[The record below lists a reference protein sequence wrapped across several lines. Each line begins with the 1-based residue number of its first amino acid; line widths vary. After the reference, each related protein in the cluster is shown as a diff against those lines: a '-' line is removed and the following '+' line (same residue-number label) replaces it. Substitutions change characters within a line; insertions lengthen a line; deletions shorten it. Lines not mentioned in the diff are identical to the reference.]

1 MSGHHYSQIWGKN
14 NAKRVKVAQTFKP
27 HWLRL
32 KSIKPPGWYHY
43 TTSYKKRFALWHQR
57 WFPQPYHT
65 FQSDLYANAFL
76 LYPTT
81 TWRPV
86 WKGSPASNLNKYF
99 CSKVCGWWCH
109 QFASN
114 LHLPKPCSIG
124 QGSLSFFIFHPCMDV
139 EASLN
144 FARKCITRL
153 DIMPMYMSHWRI
165 LVPCRI
171 TDDQWVTLP
180 DHSSDAQIYRVSK
193 QGLARH
199 TLHISRTSLPIIL
212 TQICGVCIFRLHPKK
227 GYRTHAMITH
237 VVLHDAHKYKRSN
250 CHMEITRLPDVF
262 CFLPSTACYLMKLRL
277 TCHAAKC
284 SWWPQSWISARQSDQ
299 NILQTFCVW
308 MFVLIIGFPV
318 RKHLKLHPFV
328 TCRVL
333 KK

>member
-1 MSGHHYSQIWGKN
+1 MQMLSCCIQLQHEDLSEKVHLLPISTNTFAPKFAAGGAINLLQICTCQSRAALAKDPYPSYLPPLHGCRSIFEFCPQVHNTFGHHAYVHVTLTNSG
-14 NAKRVKVAQTFKP
+14 AMS
-27 HWLRL
+27 H
-32 KSIKPPGWYHY
+32 H
-43 TTSYKKRFALWHQR
+43 R
-57 WFPQPYHT
+57 WSLGDP
-65 FQSDLYANAFL
+65 S
-76 LYPTT
+76 
-81 TWRPV
+81 
-86 WKGSPASNLNKYF
+86 
-99 CSKVCGWWCH
+99 
-109 QFASN
+109 
-114 LHLPKPCSIG
+114 
-124 QGSLSFFIFHPCMDV
+124 GSLQWCPDLSSI
-139 EASLN
+139 E
-144 FARKCITRL
+144 TR
-153 DIMPMYMSHWRI
+153 
-165 LVPCRI
+165 
-171 TDDQWVTLP
+171 
-180 DHSSDAQIYRVSK
+180 
-193 QGLARH
+193 LARH